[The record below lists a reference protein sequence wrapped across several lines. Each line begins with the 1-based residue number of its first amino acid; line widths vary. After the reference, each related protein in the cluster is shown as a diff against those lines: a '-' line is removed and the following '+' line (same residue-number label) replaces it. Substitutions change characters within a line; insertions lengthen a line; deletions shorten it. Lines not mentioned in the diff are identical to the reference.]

1 MSKYDLAYERQLVE
15 KIENMGLYYNG
26 SLPSLNYDQYHF
38 FNEISKV
45 IYNVIIEYN
54 GVAFSLSVG
63 VDYKMNLINNERF
76 SLTYEEMFAELEKF
90 VYEHRLVKSNG

>member
-63 VDYKMNLINNERF
+63 VDYKMNLINNATILINLRRNVCRVRKVC
-76 SLTYEEMFAELEKF
+76 L
-90 VYEHRLVKSNG
+90 